1 MAARDLEGTG
11 AGRRLRPPES
21 RSLRWGRGA
30 SAGGEERPSQQP
42 WGKVGAAAGTTNPK
56 GRLPERRKGR
66 SRAGRSEARGA
77 LGPRPGCGL
86 SVRGDHVR
94 R

>member
-42 WGKVGAAAGTTNPK
+42 WGKVGGAAARRELQIPRVVCLRG
-56 GRLPERRKGR
+56 GRGGLGRGGARPE
-66 SRAGRSEARGA
+66 
-77 LGPRPGCGL
+77 GL
-86 SVRGDHVR
+86 
-94 R
+94 